1 MCWNKSDPSPW
12 APWMKISSVF
22 LPPSVV
28 LTHYCLFQGT
38 ALPSVHGNAN
48 VTLLPLTWCPQLLI
62 PSIHPLATP
71 ASWLFFYCI
80 PFFSSLC
87 LSRFYKMLS
96 FPPFKVLLTPL
107 LWLSIA
113 SSLFNPLCSPMF
125 ETILSKKKVNLV
137 IVAHLQLLNS
147 PSLLLCCR
155 PNSLLRPSSSE
166 PSVHRQPCA
175 LLSFTLC
182 LLVALGFFFQ
192 VVLLSS

>member
-1 MCWNKSDPSPW
+1 MLSALAISSLLWLYLLPLFSFSTNSHPTQTPRMCWNKSDRW
-12 APWMKISSVF
+12 ASWMKISSVF

-28 LTHYCLFQGT
+28 LTHDCLFQGT

-62 PSIHPLATP
+62 PSIHPPATP

-96 FPPFKVLLTPL
+96 SPPFKVLLTPL

-125 ETILSKKKVNLV
+125 ETILSKKKL
-137 IVAHLQLLNS
+137 I
-147 PSLLLCCR
+147 LLLS
-155 PNSLLRPSSSE
+155 PTYN
-166 PSVHRQPCA
+166 
-175 LLSFTLC
+175 F
-182 LLVALGFFFQ
+182 
-192 VVLLSS
+192 